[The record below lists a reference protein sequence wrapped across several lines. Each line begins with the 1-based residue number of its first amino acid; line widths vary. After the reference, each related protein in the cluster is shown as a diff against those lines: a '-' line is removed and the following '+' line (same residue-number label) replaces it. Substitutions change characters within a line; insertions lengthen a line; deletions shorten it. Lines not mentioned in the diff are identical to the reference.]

1 MWCEPEF
8 HRAGPGKMFMEN
20 KENESLKISAKL
32 VDLEDAEEFF
42 KKSAIGKEKIKIVA
56 GDKKSEKVSMEV
68 PVAEESENFQARE
81 DNCEELNLQDY
92 QLELENRIRNLL
104 WTISGDYTQQMKPDV
119 SLFLRSKDIALYD
132 GIKQGALAKFFDKDF
147 LGMYLVKKIFMGADE
162 AALTFVSQL
171 CIEEAIGERICE
183 QRPGIW
189 EMQRKA
195 CEDILDQEYE
205 TMPSAT
211 DKLGYLRVNLLRRRI
226 DRGENTSLKKK
237 NPQADSRS
245 EEKSADSV
253 ENANVSNGIIVGN
266 VDASNGII
274 TGNADALNGIIAE
287 NADASNEIITKTTK
301 NKQKDR
307 KYKGIYHYID
317 LISNAAETT
326 DTMSLIRIIDTV
338 YNEVADPDFSQKA
351 TLEQVLAV
359 TMEDLTEFDWHDYLS
374 EEMYE
379 DALESYMEQLTSN
392 VAGMENADVTR
403 EMEEE
408 RQSKQKITVLPPEAL
423 EKAHTYVEL
432 NFGKTYLSE
441 LEEKRMNQLMCRDI
455 HSDCSLYFT
464 EGILKSPVKR
474 NYQYEY
480 AKRLKNKNIWLY
492 HDKHRIVKRN
502 IALLTEMLKKSL
514 VIKSEN
520 QEILSDRG
528 MIVPSRLWRL
538 GRSSDAQVF
547 RRELKGDSSDFVV
560 DVLIDASG
568 SQMSR
573 QGEVALQAYII
584 SEALSNAELPHR
596 VMSYCTF
603 WDYTILHRFREY
615 DDPRSANENIFNY
628 VTSSNN
634 RDGLAIR
641 AAGYGL
647 LNREEEKKILII
659 LSDGRPYDV
668 IVNRPNAKNPAPY
681 HGKYAIIDTA
691 AQIRKLRSQGVSVLG
706 VFAGEEKDLATEK
719 KIFGKDFAYIRNITG
734 FSKIVGRYLTKQLE
748 DDE

>member
-8 HRAGPGKMFMEN
+8 HRAGHGKMFMEN

-32 VDLEDAEEFF
+32 VDLEDAEEFL
-42 KKSAIGKEKIKIVA
+42 KKSAIGKEKIKIAA

-68 PVAEESENFQARE
+68 PVAEKSENFQARE

-205 TMPSAT
+205 TMPSAA

-226 DRGENTSLKKK
+226 DRGGNTSLKKK
-237 NPQADSRS
+237 NLQDDSRS

-253 ENANVSNGIIVGN
+253 ENTDV
-266 VDASNGII
+266 SNGII
-274 TGNADALNGIIAE
+274 TGNADVSNGRIAG
-287 NADASNEIITKTTK
+287 NADASNKTITNITE
-301 NKQKDR
+301 NKQKNR

-317 LISNAAETT
+317 LISSTAETA

-338 YNEVADPDFSQKA
+338 YNEVADPDFSKKA

-392 VAGMENADVTR
+392 VAGMENVDVTR

-441 LEEKRMNQLMCRDI
+441 LEEKRINQLMCRDI

-502 IALLTEMLKKSL
+502 ISLLTEMLKKSL

-547 RRELKGDSSDFVV
+547 KRELKGDSSDFVV

-681 HGKYAIIDTA
+681 HGKYAITDTA

>member
-1 MWCEPEF
+1 
-8 HRAGPGKMFMEN
+8 MFMEN
-20 KENESLKISAKL
+20 KDNESLKLSAKM
-32 VDLEDAEEFF
+32 VDLEDAEEFL
-42 KKSAIGKEKIKIVA
+42 KGSSAGKEKIRNAVSNKGTERFFTEVTATKEREKIQE
-56 GDKKSEKVSMEV
+56 G
-68 PVAEESENFQARE
+68 E
-81 DNCEELNLQDY
+81 DDCQELSLQDY

-171 CIEEAIGERICE
+171 CIEEAIGDRICE

-205 TMPSAT
+205 IMPSAA

-226 DRGENTSLKKK
+226 DRGKNSTLKEKIDRKNSKAEHSEALKVTVNHEKENK
-237 NPQADSRS
+237 
-245 EEKSADSV
+245 
-253 ENANVSNGIIVGN
+253 
-266 VDASNGII
+266 
-274 TGNADALNGIIAE
+274 
-287 NADASNEIITKTTK
+287 IITKTTNNESEIEK
-301 NKQKDR
+301 N
-307 KYKGIYHYID
+307 KGIYHYID
-317 LISNAAETT
+317 LITNASEIQ
-326 DTMSLIRIIDTV
+326 DTMSLIRLIDKV
-338 YNEVADPDFSQKA
+338 YNEVADLDFSGKA
-351 TLEQVLAV
+351 TLEQVLSV
-359 TMEDLTEFDWHDYLS
+359 TMEDLTEFDWQDYLS

-408 RQSKQKITVLPPEAL
+408 RQSRQKITVLPPEAL

-432 NFGKTYLSE
+432 NFGRTYLNE
-441 LEEKRMNQLMCRDI
+441 MEEKRMNQLMCRDI

-514 VIKSEN
+514 VIKSES

-528 MIVPSRLWRL
+528 VIVPSRLWRL
-538 GRSSDAQVF
+538 GRSSEAQVF
-547 RRELKGDSSDFVV
+547 KRELKGDSSDFVV

-647 LNREEEKKILII
+647 LKREEEKKILII

-681 HGKYAIIDTA
+681 HGRYAITDTA

-734 FSKIVGRYLTKQLE
+734 FSKIVGRYLMKQLE

>member
-1 MWCEPEF
+1 
-8 HRAGPGKMFMEN
+8 MFMED
-20 KENESLKISAKL
+20 KAKKVSLEMKPSTEKRADGESEKLLAKV
-32 VDLEDAEEFF
+32 VDLEDAEESQA
-42 KKSAIGKEKIKIVA
+42 KWN
-56 GDKKSEKVSMEV
+56 DK
-68 PVAEESENFQARE
+68 
-81 DNCEELNLQDY
+81 EELRIQDY

-147 LGMYLVKKIFMGADE
+147 LGTYLVKKIFMGADE
-162 AALTFVSQL
+162 TALTFVSQL
-171 CIEEAIGERICE
+171 CIEEAIGDRICQE
-183 QRPGIW
+183 RPGIW
-189 EMQRKA
+189 EMQRRA

-205 TMPSAT
+205 RMPSAA
-211 DKLGYLRVNLLRRRI
+211 DKLGYLRVNMLRRRI
-226 DRGENTSLKKK
+226 DRGKQDAAVSKKVAEDSASLS
-237 NPQADSRS
+237 ASDRS
-245 EEKSADSV
+245 
-253 ENANVSNGIIVGN
+253 
-266 VDASNGII
+266 
-274 TGNADALNGIIAE
+274 
-287 NADASNEIITKTTK
+287 
-301 NKQKDR
+301 
-307 KYKGIYHYID
+307 KGIYHYINM
-317 LISNAAETT
+317 IAGAADVK
-326 DTMSLIRIIDTV
+326 DTMSLIRMIDTV
-338 YNEVADPDFSQKA
+338 YNEVADPDFSQKT

-359 TMEDLTEFDWHDYLS
+359 TVEDLTEFDWRDYLS

-392 VAGMENADVTR
+392 AAGMENANVTQ

-408 RQSKQKITVLPPEAL
+408 RQTKHKIKVVPPEAL

-432 NFGKTYLSE
+432 NFGKTYLNE
-441 LEEKRMNQLMCRDI
+441 MEEKRMNQLMCRDI
-455 HSDCSLYFT
+455 HGDCSLYFT
-464 EGILKSPVKR
+464 EGILKNPVRR

-514 VIKSEN
+514 VIKSES

-528 MIVPSRLWRL
+528 TIVPSRLWRL
-538 GRSSDAQVF
+538 GRSGEAKVF
-547 RRELKGDSSDFVV
+547 KRELKGDSSDFVV

-584 SEALSNAELPHR
+584 SESLSNAGLPHR

-647 LNREEEKKILII
+647 LMREEEKKILII

-668 IVNRPNAKNPAPY
+668 VVNRPNARNPHPY
-681 HGKYAIIDTA
+681 HGKYAITDTA

-706 VFAGEEKDLATEK
+706 VFATEK

>member
-32 VDLEDAEEFF
+32 VDLEDAEEFL
-42 KKSAIGKEKIKIVA
+42 KKSAIGKEKIKIAA

-68 PVAEESENFQARE
+68 PVAEKSENFQARE

-205 TMPSAT
+205 TMPSAA

-226 DRGENTSLKKK
+226 DRGGNTSLKKK
-237 NPQADSRS
+237 NLQDDSRS

-253 ENANVSNGIIVGN
+253 ENTDV
-266 VDASNGII
+266 SNGII
-274 TGNADALNGIIAE
+274 TGNADVSNGRIAG
-287 NADASNEIITKTTK
+287 NADASNKTITNITE
-301 NKQKDR
+301 NKQKNR

-317 LISNAAETT
+317 LISSAAETT

-338 YNEVADPDFSQKA
+338 YNEVADPDFSKKA

-408 RQSKQKITVLPPEAL
+408 RQSKQKITVLPQEAL

-441 LEEKRMNQLMCRDI
+441 LEEKRINQLMCRDI

-547 RRELKGDSSDFVV
+547 KRELKGDSSDFVV

-681 HGKYAIIDTA
+681 HGKYAITDTA

>member
-8 HRAGPGKMFMEN
+8 HRAGHGKMFMEN

-32 VDLEDAEEFF
+32 VDLEDAEEFL
-42 KKSAIGKEKIKIVA
+42 KKSAIGKEKIKIAA

-68 PVAEESENFQARE
+68 PVAEKSENFQARE

-205 TMPSAT
+205 TMPSAA

-226 DRGENTSLKKK
+226 DRGGNTSLKKK
-237 NPQADSRS
+237 NLQDDSRS

-253 ENANVSNGIIVGN
+253 ENTDV
-266 VDASNGII
+266 SNGII
-274 TGNADALNGIIAE
+274 TGNADVSNGRIAG
-287 NADASNEIITKTTK
+287 NADASNKTITNITE
-301 NKQKDR
+301 NKQKNR

-317 LISNAAETT
+317 LISSAAETT

-338 YNEVADPDFSQKA
+338 YNEVADPDFSKKA

-392 VAGMENADVTR
+392 VAGMENVDVTR

-681 HGKYAIIDTA
+681 HGKYAITDTA

>member
-1 MWCEPEF
+1 MLCAPEF
-8 HRAGPGKMFMEN
+8 HRDGHGKMFMEN
-20 KENESLKISAKL
+20 KDNESLKLSAKM
-32 VDLEDAEEFF
+32 VDLEDAEEFL
-42 KKSAIGKEKIKIVA
+42 KGSSAGKEKIINAASNKGTESFFTEVTATKEREKIQK
-56 GDKKSEKVSMEV
+56 G
-68 PVAEESENFQARE
+68 E
-81 DNCEELNLQDY
+81 DDCQELSLQDY

-162 AALTFVSQL
+162 TALTFVSQL
-171 CIEEAIGERICE
+171 CIEEAIGDRICE

-205 TMPSAT
+205 TMPSAA

-226 DRGENTSLKKK
+226 DRVENTSLKKK
-237 NPQADSRS
+237 NPQDDSRG
-245 EEKSADSV
+245 EKKSADSV
-253 ENANVSNGIIVGN
+253 KNANVSNGIIAGN
-266 VDASNGII
+266 TDASNK
-274 TGNADALNGIIAE
+274 
-287 NADASNEIITKTTK
+287 IITKITK

-317 LISNAAETT
+317 MISSASEIA

-338 YNEVADPDFSQKA
+338 YNEVADPDFSKKA

-392 VAGMENADVTR
+392 VAGMENVDVTR

-615 DDPRSANENIFNY
+615 DDQRSANENIFNY

-681 HGKYAIIDTA
+681 HGKYAITDTA

>member
-1 MWCEPEF
+1 
-8 HRAGPGKMFMEN
+8 MFMED
-20 KENESLKISAKL
+20 KAKKVSLEMKPSTEKRADGESEKLLAKV
-32 VDLEDAEEFF
+32 VDLEDAEESQA
-42 KKSAIGKEKIKIVA
+42 KWN
-56 GDKKSEKVSMEV
+56 DK
-68 PVAEESENFQARE
+68 
-81 DNCEELNLQDY
+81 EELRIQDY

-162 AALTFVSQL
+162 TALTFVSQL
-171 CIEEAIGERICE
+171 CIEEAIGDRICQE
-183 QRPGIW
+183 RPGIW
-189 EMQRKA
+189 EMQRRA

-205 TMPSAT
+205 RMPSAA
-211 DKLGYLRVNLLRRRI
+211 DKLGYLRVNMLRRRI
-226 DRGENTSLKKK
+226 DRGKQGAAVSKKVAEDSASLS
-237 NPQADSRS
+237 ASDRS
-245 EEKSADSV
+245 
-253 ENANVSNGIIVGN
+253 
-266 VDASNGII
+266 
-274 TGNADALNGIIAE
+274 
-287 NADASNEIITKTTK
+287 
-301 NKQKDR
+301 
-307 KYKGIYHYID
+307 KGIYHYINM
-317 LISNAAETT
+317 IAGAADVK
-326 DTMSLIRIIDTV
+326 DTMSLIRMIDTV
-338 YNEVADPDFSQKA
+338 YNEVADPDFSQKT

-359 TMEDLTEFDWHDYLS
+359 TVEDLTEFDWRDYLS

-379 DALESYMEQLTSN
+379 DALESYLEQLTSN
-392 VAGMENADVTR
+392 AAGMENANVTQ

-408 RQSKQKITVLPPEAL
+408 RQTKHKIKVVPPEAL

-432 NFGKTYLSE
+432 NFGKTYLNE
-441 LEEKRMNQLMCRDI
+441 MEEKRMNQLMCRDI
-455 HSDCSLYFT
+455 HGDCSLYFT
-464 EGILKSPVKR
+464 EGILKNPVRR

-514 VIKSEN
+514 VIKSES

-528 MIVPSRLWRL
+528 TIVPSRLWRL
-538 GRSSDAQVF
+538 GRSGEAKVF
-547 RRELKGDSSDFVV
+547 KRELKGDSSDFVV

-584 SEALSNAELPHR
+584 SESLSNAGLPHR

-647 LNREEEKKILII
+647 LMREEEKKILII

-668 IVNRPNAKNPAPY
+668 VVNRPNARNPHPY
-681 HGKYAIIDTA
+681 HGKYAITDTA

>member
-8 HRAGPGKMFMEN
+8 HRAGHGKMFMEN
-20 KENESLKISAKL
+20 KENESLGISAKL

-42 KKSAIGKEKIKIVA
+42 KKSAIGKEKIKIAV
-56 GDKKSEKVSMEV
+56 GNKKSEKFSVEV
-68 PVAEESENFQARE
+68 HASEENERFPVRE
-81 DNCEELNLQDY
+81 DNCEELNIQDY

-205 TMPSAT
+205 TMPSAA

-226 DRGENTSLKKK
+226 DRGGNTSLKKK
-237 NPQADSRS
+237 NLQDDSRS

-253 ENANVSNGIIVGN
+253 ENTDV
-266 VDASNGII
+266 SNGII
-274 TGNADALNGIIAE
+274 TGNADVSNGRIAG
-287 NADASNEIITKTTK
+287 NADASNKTITNITE
-301 NKQKDR
+301 NKQKNR

-317 LISNAAETT
+317 LISSAAETT

-338 YNEVADPDFSQKA
+338 YNEVADPDFSKKA

-502 IALLTEMLKKSL
+502 ISLLTEMLKKSL

-681 HGKYAIIDTA
+681 HGKYAITDTA

>member
-1 MWCEPEF
+1 
-8 HRAGPGKMFMEN
+8 MFMED
-20 KENESLKISAKL
+20 KAKKVSLEMKPSTGKRADGESEKLLAKV
-32 VDLEDAEEFF
+32 VDLEDAEESQA
-42 KKSAIGKEKIKIVA
+42 KWN
-56 GDKKSEKVSMEV
+56 DK
-68 PVAEESENFQARE
+68 
-81 DNCEELNLQDY
+81 EELRIQDY

-162 AALTFVSQL
+162 TALTFVSQL
-171 CIEEAIGERICE
+171 CIEEAIGDRICQE
-183 QRPGIW
+183 RPGIW
-189 EMQRKA
+189 EMQRRA

-205 TMPSAT
+205 RMPSAA
-211 DKLGYLRVNLLRRRI
+211 DKLGYLRVNMLRRRI
-226 DRGENTSLKKK
+226 DRGKQGAAVSKKVAEDSASLS
-237 NPQADSRS
+237 ASDRS
-245 EEKSADSV
+245 
-253 ENANVSNGIIVGN
+253 
-266 VDASNGII
+266 
-274 TGNADALNGIIAE
+274 
-287 NADASNEIITKTTK
+287 
-301 NKQKDR
+301 
-307 KYKGIYHYID
+307 KGIYHYINM
-317 LISNAAETT
+317 IAGAADVK
-326 DTMSLIRIIDTV
+326 DTMSLIRMIDTV
-338 YNEVADPDFSQKA
+338 YNEVADPDFSQKT

-359 TMEDLTEFDWHDYLS
+359 TIEDLTEFDWQDYLS

-392 VAGMENADVTR
+392 AAGMENANVTQ

-408 RQSKQKITVLPPEAL
+408 RQTKHKIKVVPPEAL

-432 NFGKTYLSE
+432 NFGKTYLNE
-441 LEEKRMNQLMCRDI
+441 MEEKRMNQLMCRDI
-455 HSDCSLYFT
+455 HGDCSLYFT
-464 EGILKSPVKR
+464 EGILKNPVRR

-514 VIKSEN
+514 VIKSES

-528 MIVPSRLWRL
+528 IIVPSRLWRL
-538 GRSSDAQVF
+538 GRSGDAKVF
-547 RRELKGDSSDFVV
+547 KRELKGDSSDFVV

-584 SEALSNAELPHR
+584 SESLSNAGLPHR

-647 LNREEEKKILII
+647 LMREEEKKILII

-668 IVNRPNAKNPAPY
+668 VVNRPNARNPQPY
-681 HGKYAIIDTA
+681 HGKYAITDTA
-691 AQIRKLRSQGVSVLG
+691 GQIRKLRSQGVSVLG

>member
-1 MWCEPEF
+1 
-8 HRAGPGKMFMEN
+8 MFMEN
-20 KENESLKISAKL
+20 KDNESLKLSAKM
-32 VDLEDAEEFF
+32 VDLEDAEEFL
-42 KKSAIGKEKIKIVA
+42 KGSSAGKEKIRNAASNKGTERFFTEVTATKEREKIQE
-56 GDKKSEKVSMEV
+56 GEV
-68 PVAEESENFQARE
+68 DCQ
-81 DNCEELNLQDY
+81 ELSLQDY

-147 LGMYLVKKIFMGADE
+147 LGMYLVKKIFLGADE
-162 AALTFVSQL
+162 ASLTFVSQL
-171 CIEEAIGERICE
+171 CIEEAIGDRICE

-205 TMPSAT
+205 IMPSAA

-226 DRGENTSLKKK
+226 DRGKNSTLKENIDRKNSNAEHSEALKVTV
-237 NPQADSRS
+237 NH
-245 EEKSADSV
+245 EK
-253 ENANVSNGIIVGN
+253 E
-266 VDASNGII
+266 
-274 TGNADALNGIIAE
+274 
-287 NADASNEIITKTTK
+287 NEIITKTTNNESKIEK
-301 NKQKDR
+301 N
-307 KYKGIYHYID
+307 KGIYHYIN
-317 LISNAAETT
+317 LITHASEIR
-326 DTMSLIRIIDTV
+326 DTMSLIRLIDKV
-338 YNEVADPDFSQKA
+338 YNEVVDLDFSRKA
-351 TLEQVLAV
+351 TLEQVLSV
-359 TMEDLTEFDWHDYLS
+359 TMEDLTEFDWQDYLS

-408 RQSKQKITVLPPEAL
+408 RQSRQKITVLPPEAL

-432 NFGKTYLSE
+432 NFGRTYLNE
-441 LEEKRMNQLMCRDI
+441 MEEKRMNQLMCRDI

-514 VIKSEN
+514 VIKSES

-528 MIVPSRLWRL
+528 VIVPSRLWRL
-538 GRSSDAQVF
+538 GRSSEAQVF
-547 RRELKGDSSDFVV
+547 KRELKGDSSDFVV

-647 LNREEEKKILII
+647 LKREEEKKILII

-681 HGKYAIIDTA
+681 HGRYAITDTA

>member
-1 MWCEPEF
+1 M
-8 HRAGPGKMFMEN
+8 
-20 KENESLKISAKL
+20 
-32 VDLEDAEEFF
+32 VDLEDAEEFL
-42 KKSAIGKEKIKIVA
+42 KGSSAGKEKIRNAASNKGTERFFTEVTATKEREKIQE
-56 GDKKSEKVSMEV
+56 G
-68 PVAEESENFQARE
+68 E
-81 DNCEELNLQDY
+81 DDCQELSLQDY

-162 AALTFVSQL
+162 TALTFVSQL
-171 CIEEAIGERICE
+171 CIEEAIGDRICE

-205 TMPSAT
+205 IMPSAA

-226 DRGENTSLKKK
+226 DRGKNFTLKEKIDRK
-237 NPQADSRS
+237 NSNAEHS
-245 EEKSADSV
+245 EALKVTVNHEK
-253 ENANVSNGIIVGN
+253 E
-266 VDASNGII
+266 
-274 TGNADALNGIIAE
+274 
-287 NADASNEIITKTTK
+287 NEIITKTTNNESEIEK
-301 NKQKDR
+301 N
-307 KYKGIYHYID
+307 KGIYHYIN
-317 LISNAAETT
+317 LITHASEIR
-326 DTMSLIRIIDTV
+326 DTMSLIRLIDKV
-338 YNEVADPDFSQKA
+338 YNEAVDLDFSRKA
-351 TLEQVLAV
+351 TLEQVLSV
-359 TMEDLTEFDWHDYLS
+359 TMEDLTEFDWQDYLS

-408 RQSKQKITVLPPEAL
+408 RQSRQKITVLPPEAL

-432 NFGKTYLSE
+432 NFGRTYLNE
-441 LEEKRMNQLMCRDI
+441 MEEKRMNQLMCRDI

-514 VIKSEN
+514 VIKSES

-528 MIVPSRLWRL
+528 VIVPSRLWRL
-538 GRSSDAQVF
+538 GRSSEAQVF
-547 RRELKGDSSDFVV
+547 KRELKGDSSDFVV

-647 LNREEEKKILII
+647 LKREEEKKILII

-681 HGKYAIIDTA
+681 HGRYAITDTA